1 MKTKA
6 TRHLPGGQQ
15 TARGRRHAVYV
26 AAALLTVVVLAAILG
41 VGYAVGGRHGGQE
54 ANGGVAAPAQ
64 TSSTNASHLAVP
76 DFAITAAPFVG
87 GGRFVLSQ
95 HADKPTLIY
104 FMASWCATC
113 VPEARAIA
121 QLQSEIGQQA
131 NFVVLDIDPGD
142 TLNDLEHFWKAVG
155 SPGNIWALDKDG
167 RVTTAYNVTS
177 LDTTIIIAGGKEV
190 ARTVGGRSAS
200 QLKAMLANA
209 GGIAQ

>member
-6 TRHLPGGQQ
+6 TRHPNAQP
-15 TARGRRHAVYV
+15 ARGRRRALYIGATLLAV
-26 AAALLTVVVLAAILG
+26 AVLAAILG
-41 VGYAVGGRHGGQE
+41 VGYAVGGGRGGGQ
-54 ANGGVAAPAQ
+54 ATHGGVAAPAQ
-64 TSSTNASHLAVP
+64 TNSANASRLAVP

-104 FMASWCATC
+104 FMASWCVTC

-155 SPGNIWALDKDG
+155 SPTNIWALDKDG

-177 LDTTIIIAGGKEV
+177 LDTTIVIANGKEI

-200 QLKAMLANA
+200 QLKEMLANA
-209 GGIAQ
+209 GGVAR